1 MSERNCYLFFAGYY
15 MVLAASQALCRHNIE
30 NRVVKAPAH
39 MRQSCSFALLLDGRD
54 EKRSLGIFAAKKIN
68 VLNRVYR

>member
-39 MRQSCSFALLLDGRD
+39 MRQSCSFALLIDGRD
-54 EKRSLGIFAAKKIN
+54 EKEAWAYLQRKK
-68 VLNRVYR
+68 